1 MGEIFSIIDQQTLVS
16 LKEHAYESEDLLQT
30 LLAKYPS
37 LLAGDQIN
45 PKAPRKWLLVK
56 REVEVPDEEGGS
68 GRWSIDHLFLDQEGV
83 PTLVEVKRSTDT
95 RIRREVVGQMLDYAA
110 NGVKYWPMEEVR
122 SFVNQRCE
130 REAINAYTEV
140 DKLTGVDNSWEQ
152 FWATVKLNLQA
163 GRIRMIFVADEIPE
177 ELRRVVEFLNKQM
190 DPAEVLAIE
199 IKPFV
204 GQNIKT
210 LVPRLIGQTSEAEER
225 KGVSGSRSKR
235 QWDEASYFSEM
246 EVKNGPLETRIARRV
261 LEWANSNVTRIW
273 WGQGAENGSFI
284 PVLEVNGEKFLPI
297 ALYHEISR
305 GRPAIEINFQ
315 YAYKKSPFDQLSLRL
330 EWLRRLNEI
339 PGVSLPADVIER
351 RPNFPLL
358 ALDNEAAMAK
368 FLSAMNWFVSEARK
382 GCPAVHEPI

>member
-1 MGEIFSIIDQQTLVS
+1 MGEIFSITDQQTLVS

-56 REVEVPDEEGGS
+56 RETEVPDEEGGS

-110 NGVKYWPMEEVR
+110 NGVKYWPVEDVQRFFEETCG
-122 SFVNQRCE
+122 S
-130 REAINAYTEV
+130 EV
-140 DKLTGVDNSWEQ
+140 DPETAVDQLTGVVGSWDS
-152 FWATVKLNLQA
+152 FWIMVKLNLKA
-163 GRIRMIFVADEIPE
+163 GRIRMIFVADEIPA
-177 ELRRVVEFLNKQM
+177 ELRRVVEFLNEQM
-190 DPAEVLAIE
+190 DPAEVLAVE
-199 IKPFV
+199 IKQFV
-204 GQNIKT
+204 GQNTNTRT
-210 LVPRLIGQTSEAEER
+210 LVPRLIGQTAEAEER
-225 KGVSGSRSKR
+225 KRVSGSRSKR

-246 EVKNGPLETRIARRV
+246 GAKNGPEAVKIARRV
-261 LEWANSNVTRIW
+261 LDWANTNVTRIW

-284 PVLEVNGEKFLPI
+284 PVLEVNGEKFLPF

-315 YAYKKSPFDQLSLRL
+315 YAYKKSPFDQLFLRL
-330 EWLRRLNEI
+330 EWLRRLNGI
-339 PGVSLPADVIER
+339 PGVTLPADVVER

-358 ALDNEAAMAK
+358 ALESDAAMAQ
-368 FLSAMNWFVSEARK
+368 FLSAMDWFVSEARK
-382 GCPAVHEPI
+382 PI